1 MNQQRLL
8 DWLNKE
14 KTKDDVEIE
23 KYKKDLV
30 SKFQKLK
37 KEDLFKK
44 EKPTLWKRLKKMQSH
59 FREIDRHH
67 KQFTVEISGVD
78 FHFMLEEKE
87 TEITDEDKS

>member
-1 MNQQRLL
+1 MDPQRLL

-37 KEDLFKK
+37 KEDSFKK
-44 EKPTLWKRLKKMQSH
+44 EKPTLWKRLKKM
-59 FREIDRHH
+59 IWG
-67 KQFTVEISGVD
+67 I
-78 FHFMLEEKE
+78 
-87 TEITDEDKS
+87 

>member
-30 SKFQKLK
+30 YKFQKLK

-44 EKPTLWKRLKKMQSH
+44 EKPTLWKRLKKM
-59 FREIDRHH
+59 IWG
-67 KQFTVEISGVD
+67 I
-78 FHFMLEEKE
+78 
-87 TEITDEDKS
+87 